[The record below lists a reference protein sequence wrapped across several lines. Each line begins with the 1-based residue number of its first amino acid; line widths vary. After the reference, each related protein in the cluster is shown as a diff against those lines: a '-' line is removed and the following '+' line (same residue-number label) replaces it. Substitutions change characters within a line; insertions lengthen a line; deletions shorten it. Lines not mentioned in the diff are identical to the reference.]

1 MCVRVFI
8 NRPHEALGETWHA
21 SVSGVPEAACVLDI
35 AGAIAWISQIATFV
49 QPLGMGILHH
59 RRGKSWDFA
68 NKKGQK
74 GTVRGIQCNPYH
86 PQSMNYDSNLCQYV
100 PMLFGKCCGLLW
112 FTPSLGELLLD
123 TFRYFSL

>member
-1 MCVRVFI
+1 MRKYICIVLINVALYIYSIIYICVCVRVFI

-59 RRGKSWDFA
+59 RRRK
-68 NKKGQK
+68 
-74 GTVRGIQCNPYH
+74 RI
-86 PQSMNYDSNLCQYV
+86 
-100 PMLFGKCCGLLW
+100 PM
-112 FTPSLGELLLD
+112 PSG
-123 TFRYFSL
+123 